1 MTDQPKQPQ
10 TVQIL
15 LQHERNKQQSTEK
28 LIGGALLLKA
38 EVQRVPLVGQAK
50 GGVVH
55 GRVCVLNDA
64 NLLGY

>member
-50 GGVVH
+50 GGMA
-55 GRVCVLNDA
+55 VLS
-64 NLLGY
+64 

>member
-28 LIGGALLLKA
+28 LFGGALLLKA

-50 GGVVH
+50 GG
-55 GRVCVLNDA
+55 GCMAVCVCVKRC
-64 NLLGY
+64 